1 MITVYNAKNLAQQW
15 FFKRAYDHLER
26 AGLLSEASQNDNKT
40 FLSLEGY
47 FANIGNL
54 IQLRTEYAMI
64 PSDEEPFEI
73 NANTRLIKI
82 PAAFAKGVAITGD
95 DMSEVITFTV
105 DRYFD
110 YVDLAGTD
118 ICVQWDL
125 PGEDGGTGISHITM
139 IDLETIPGK
148 IRFGWPLTEK
158 LTQFA
163 GKVSF
168 AIKFFIANREDPSK
182 HDYVLNTL
190 PAVITILPG
199 LNVINPS
206 FSETNIDG
214 EFLKFVK
221 NSDNPGL
228 PPAPSPKW
236 TDYREGGIGKDLKL
250 DSPAKIDLDSDSLT
264 LTAQAQVTDNGYIKY
279 SWYFKQEGLDSD
291 YPAVLITEED
301 DRFIVSNYDYKPVIV
316 PADGKRAINEQY
328 YVKVAGAEADAYEL
342 YVGDTLDPEGEYFE
356 RFTSLTI
363 KARNEEDMNDEYYQ
377 NITGAYW
384 VSAENFT
391 GTTKIE
397 LDPERPELG
406 EIPAMNYSTPAES
419 HPCIVP
425 TPQPVDITSE
435 PKETVFIESPVVTLK
450 VETSVDNGDPHR
462 TYVWYRNELTPDM
475 KFEDANKISEEMV
488 LNLQDDTLVPGWY
501 YVDINSQLNRAV
513 KNAKSSHPYRV
524 VNNPIKPSLKL
535 EYCNWTSVK
544 DADEDIKNE
553 FFANTANWHDVDEKP
568 DGMASDV
575 AGAVGDRIRLR
586 VNASLGENPVDIF
599 YPDGKLI
606 NNLHTDGISY
616 KWHIIPVDADSSEN
630 VEGEGILLTPE
641 NISDYSD
648 VDGNNYVVFNCPIDA
663 NYLDV
668 ICRVNNQQITSYY
681 CEVTN
686 TLDTKS
692 ETFKLADYKHIFN
705 IW

>member
-26 AGLLSEASQNDNKT
+26 AGLLLEASQNDNKT

-73 NANTRLIKI
+73 NANTRSIKI

-95 DMSEVITFTV
+95 DMSEVITFTI

-110 YVDLAGTD
+110 YVDLAGTN

-168 AIKFFIANREDPSK
+168 AVKFFITNKDDLSK

-199 LNVINPS
+199 LNVVNPS

-250 DSPAKIDLDSDSLT
+250 DSPAKIDLNSDSLT

-279 SWYFKQEGLDSD
+279 SWYFKQEGLESN

-301 DRFIVSNYDYKPVIV
+301 DRFIVSNYDYQLIKNI
-316 PADGKRAINEQY
+316 PADGKRVINEQY

-342 YVGDTLDPEGEYFE
+342 YVGDTLDPEGEYYE

-363 KARNEEDMNDEYYQ
+363 KPRNEENMNDEYYQ

-384 VSAENFT
+384 VAAENFT
-391 GTTKIE
+391 GTNKIE
-397 LDPERPELG
+397 LDPEKPELG
-406 EIPAMNYSTPAES
+406 TIPAMNYSTPAES

-425 TPQPVDITSE
+425 TPQPVDIISE
-435 PKETVFIESPVVTLK
+435 PNETVFIESPVVTLK
-450 VETSVDNGDPHR
+450 VDTNVDNGKPHR
-462 TYVWYRNELTPDM
+462 TYIWYRNDTTPDM
-475 KFEDANKISEEMV
+475 KFEDANKISEGMV

-501 YVDINSQLNRAV
+501 YVDINS
-513 KNAKSSHPYRV
+513 HPSRV

-535 EYCNWTSVK
+535 EYCNWTSVLESDQDMR
-544 DADEDIKNE
+544 DAFLNAEE
-553 FFANTANWHDVDEKP
+553 NWHEVDP
-568 DGMASDV
+568 VDGMLSNVARRGDV
-575 AGAVGDRIRLR
+575 VRLR
-586 VNASLGENPVDIF
+586 VTPSHGDKPVSDFYLEND
-599 YPDGKLI
+599 LI
-606 NNLHTDGISY
+606 SNLFTDGITN
-616 KWHIIPVDADSSEN
+616 KWHIIPLDSDPDVNSDS
-630 VEGEGILLTPE
+630 EGILLTPE
-641 NISDYSD
+641 NIGDFSDEA
-648 VDGNNYVVFNCPIDA
+648 NNGKIKYNCPIDA

-668 ICRVNNQQITSYY
+668 WCTYDTTEITSYY

-686 TLDTKS
+686 TLDSKS
-692 ETFKLADYKHIFN
+692 ETFKLADYKRIFN